1 MIRPMNPDEID
12 NLVDLLSWCRDYQL
26 NGPSPRKPLDR
37 FCIGFYQIQQ
47 GSHWGNAGPVAWQSY
62 CAASLHF
69 MMAAEAL
76 DLGVE
81 SVLPLM
87 IDEISTSFVG
97 WQGLVAHTG
106 SAIQQLMYST
116 ADAHWRR
123 RYKPELLRGA
133 LAHSIEACLAMCPV
147 SHRTQGISDEMGI
160 LCRDVVIK

>member
-1 MIRPMNPDEID
+1 MNPEEID

-26 NGPSPRKPLDR
+26 HGPSPRPPLER

-76 DLGVE
+76 DLGLE
-81 SVLPLM
+81 ASLPKTVG
-87 IDEISTSFVG
+87 EISENFIG
-97 WQGLVAHTG
+97 WQGLFAYTG
-106 SAIQQLMYST
+106 KAMQQLLYSN

-123 RYKPELLRGA
+123 RYKRDSLRSA
-133 LAHSIEACLAMCPV
+133 LACSIEACMAMCPV
-147 SHRTQGISDEMGI
+147 SHRAQGFSDEMGI